1 MKLHKVC
8 LLALVA
14 AVALLSLS
22 ACAVRKV
29 SVAPAPIAFQT
40 ATYAVIQT
48 SPNTFTVLT
57 RSKAAMEDIAKR
69 LGCGKEHLCANE
81 WDGEVFTIQRIK

>member
-8 LLALVA
+8 LFTLAASLALV
-14 AVALLSLS
+14 SLS

-57 RSKAAMEDIAKR
+57 RSKAAIEEISKR
-69 LGCGKEHLCANE
+69 LGCDKQHVCANE
-81 WDGEVFTIQRIK
+81 WSGEVFRIQRIK